1 MILLSCQ
8 VHDAGE
14 VTWAPAASVLVMPY
28 VLVNPQHPHACETGG
43 VIRCGLG
50 EAA

>member
-1 MILLSCQ
+1 MILPSCQ
-8 VHDAGE
+8 VYDAGE
-14 VTWAPAASVLVMPY
+14 LTWAPAASVLVMPHM
-28 VLVNPQHPHACETGG
+28 LVNSQYLHPCETGG